1 MDALLARLAAR
12 PGGLWLDT
20 SSPIGSSGS
29 ASFATCEPAAWLR
42 GSGPILEILPGP
54 TGDRGWCDRLCAA
67 DPGPGGSFDR
77 LAAIGRRL
85 RLPLPVP
92 QRADPAPVFRGG
104 FAGCFSYDLGRRFER
119 VPTLLP
125 RELPWDFLVGLYDEV
140 AVLDGGALRI
150 EAVPGAQPRLEGLL
164 REPMRPLRRAASAA
178 GPPSPELTAEEH
190 GRRVEQIRELIA
202 AGTIYQANLT
212 LRFAAP
218 CPDPDAAFATFVRL
232 RRNNPSPYGLYQAL
246 PGLSVVSASPES
258 FLDLGTAGHV
268 RSRPIKGTAP
278 RGDGATSD
286 LAARRALEASAKD
299 RAELS
304 MIVDLVRNDVGRVCV
319 PGSVGR
325 DPRLNAE
332 PHPTVWHLVGDVRGR
347 LAPGRD
353 AFDLLRAA
361 FPPGSCIGAPKV
373 RAMAVLEELERS
385 RRGPYTGALGWIGL
399 DGAMSLSVAIRTMV
413 FAGGEVSYGVG
424 GGIVYD
430 SDPESEW
437 AEALLKG
444 RALARAL
451 DPALAPALDT
461 RAADGMIGNA
471 DFLDEG
477 PAREQNLFPSSSPG
491 G

>member
-1 MDALLARLAAR
+1 MTSPLARLAAR

-20 SSPIGSSGS
+20 SSPIGSSGR
-29 ASFATCEPAAWLR
+29 ASFASCEPAAWLR

-54 TGDRGWCDRLCAA
+54 TGDRGWCERLCAA
-67 DPGPGGSFDR
+67 DPGPGPSFER

-85 RLPLPVP
+85 RLPLAVP
-92 QRADPAPVFRGG
+92 HVADPTPIFRGG

-119 VPTLLP
+119 VPALLP

-140 AVLDGGALRI
+140 AILQDGALRI
-150 EAVPGAQPRLEGLL
+150 EAVPGAEPRLEALL
-164 REPMRPLRRAASAA
+164 ASP
-178 GPPSPELTAEEH
+178 GPPLQRHAGADGEPVPELTEAEHRE
-190 GRRVEQIRELIA
+190 RVEQIRELIV

-212 LRFAAP
+212 LRFTAP
-218 CPDPDAAFATFVRL
+218 CADPDAPLATFLRL
-232 RRNNPSPYGLYQAL
+232 RARNPSPYGLFHAL
-246 PGLSVVSASPES
+246 PGMSVVSASPES

-268 RSRPIKGTAP
+268 RSRPIKGTAS
-278 RGDGATSD
+278 RAGDPARD
-286 LAARRALEASAKD
+286 LEARRWLEASAKD

-304 MIVDLVRNDVGRVCV
+304 MIVDLVRNDIGRVCV

-325 DPRLNAE
+325 DPRLSAE

-347 LAPGRD
+347 LAPTRD
-353 AFDLLRAA
+353 AFDLLRAC

-399 DGAMSLSVAIRTMV
+399 DGAMALSVAIRTMV
-413 FAGGEVSYGVG
+413 FADDRVSYGVG
-424 GGIVYD
+424 GGIVFD
-430 SDPESEW
+430 SVASAEW

-444 RALARAL
+444 QALAA
-451 DPALAPALDT
+451 ALDT
-461 RAADGMIGNA
+461 RAEHGMIGNA
-471 DFLDEG
+471 EFLDDE
-477 PAREQNLFPSSSPG
+477 PAREILFPSSPPG